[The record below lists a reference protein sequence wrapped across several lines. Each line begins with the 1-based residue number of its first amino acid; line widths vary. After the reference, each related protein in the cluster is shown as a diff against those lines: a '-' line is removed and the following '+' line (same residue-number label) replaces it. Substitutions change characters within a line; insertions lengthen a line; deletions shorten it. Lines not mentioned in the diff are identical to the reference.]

1 MDFSKIIEEKI
12 KKNFNPEKIE
22 VIDNSEL
29 HRNHKSFN
37 PEKLHLKLIIHSKKF
52 KGMKSVNAHK
62 MIFSLLEEEMKNKI
76 HALEIY
82 IK

>member
-1 MDFSKIIEEKI
+1 MNFSKTIEEKI
-12 KKNFNPEKIE
+12 KKKFNPEKIE
-22 VIDNSEL
+22 IIDNSEL

-37 PEKLHLKLIIHSKKF
+37 SEKLHLKLIMHSKKF
-52 KGMKSVNAHK
+52 KSMKSIDAHK
-62 MIFSLLEEEMKNKI
+62 MIFSLLKEEMKNKI